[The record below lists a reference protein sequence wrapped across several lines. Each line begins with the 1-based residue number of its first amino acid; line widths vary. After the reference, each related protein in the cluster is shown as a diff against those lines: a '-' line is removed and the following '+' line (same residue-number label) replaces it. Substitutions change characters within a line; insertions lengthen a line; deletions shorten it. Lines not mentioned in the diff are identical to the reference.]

1 MRPEIKE
8 YNFDWLIWR
17 SLDPASKLSNGSAKE
32 LEQVYRYVP
41 YFKGVLKGILDTG
54 RVGASFLKMLNQYF
68 EDLMTAREKGKKIAM
83 ITFSFS
89 PTILQAMDVVPVTME
104 LLSAFSG
111 MMWKRGAYDYLDHA
125 VQVGLTETACSAQR
139 GAMGA
144 YLSGLGEEVD
154 FIICNMPGSCDTN
167 ATAFA
172 FAAAYLDK
180 PFMQLCYPAT
190 LGDDRSERYH
200 VEDFKEVIS
209 FVEDQ
214 TGKILDED
222 RLRCI
227 LEEVKKQDEMVA
239 ELEDMMRL
247 KPSPVPGIFNI
258 FNYGGR
264 FLCHGRKE
272 YTDVLADM
280 LEAARENL
288 TSGHSGLSS
297 GEEKLRALL
306 CYIDHYTL
314 DVNFFNWLD
323 RRGISH
329 MGNVLSRH
337 FPKHICYS
345 EGLSPFDVD
354 TTDLDTMLES
364 IAQMN
369 ARAPMPRMVRGPY
382 DGPNQWLDESLG
394 LAKMFSVDCLIYAG
408 TPGCRNTWGMIKP
421 FARDIEK
428 QGYPVHIMYSD
439 AFDDRMESWENT
451 SERLDEFFTI
461 RGLLRM

>member
-1 MRPEIKE
+1 MRPEIRE

-17 SLDPASKLSNGSAKE
+17 GLDPASKLTNGSAKE
-32 LEQVYRYVP
+32 LEQVYQYVP

-54 RVGASFLKMLNQYF
+54 RAGASFLRMVNQYF

-104 LLSAFSG
+104 LLSAFG
-111 MMWKRGAYDYLDHA
+111 GLMWKRGAYDYLDHA
-125 VQVGLTETACSAQR
+125 VQVGLTETSCSSQR

-144 YLSGLGEEVD
+144 YLSGLGEDID

-167 ATAFA
+167 ANAFA

-180 PFMQLCYPAT
+180 PFIQMSYPAT
-190 LGDDRSERYH
+190 LGDERSEQYH
-200 VEDFKEVIS
+200 VEDFKEVIT
-209 FVEDQ
+209 FIEEQ
-214 TGKILDED
+214 TGKALDED
-222 RLRCI
+222 KLRDI
-227 LEEVKKQDEMVA
+227 LKEVEKQDAIVA
-239 ELEDMMRL
+239 DLEDMMRL
-247 KPSPVPGIFNI
+247 TPSPVPGLFNL

-264 FLCHGRKE
+264 FLYHGNPE
-272 YTDVLADM
+272 YTEM
-280 LEAARENL
+280 LEAMVETA
-288 TSGHSGLSS
+288 SGNAKNNKSGLSS

-314 DVNFFNWLD
+314 NINFFKWLD
-323 RRGISH
+323 HRGIAH

-337 FPKHICYS
+337 FPKNVCYS
-345 EGLSPFDVD
+345 KGLSPFDID
-354 TTDLDTMLES
+354 TTNKDTMVAS

-369 ARAPMPRMVRGPY
+369 ARAPMPRIVRGPY
-382 DGPNQWLDESLG
+382 DGPNQWLDESLA
-394 LAKMFSVDCLIYAG
+394 LAKMFSVDCVIYAG

-421 FARDIEK
+421 FSRDIEK
-428 QGYPVHIMYSD
+428 QGYPMHIMYSD

-451 SERLDEFFTI
+451 SERLDEFFKI
-461 RGLLRM
+461 RGLL